1 LKYKLSAQ
9 GGCSIFQLLTLLV
22 RKIGM
27 FDLKQLNSALE
38 QLEVERGIPKEKIL
52 ESIADALS
60 AAYKK
65 DYGKRGQIVRAD
77 FDLNSGKTHFSQVK
91 IVVDESMLKSEREE
105 GEEELEVPILPSTK
119 SKEQNRESSISQSNQ
134 FNLGEIG
141 SEEPKV
147 HFNPEHHIMIEEA
160 RKIKKN
166 VELGEELIF
175 PLEDKDDYGRIA
187 AQTAKQVIIQRIREA
202 ERESILKEFADK
214 QDEIVSGIVQ
224 RIENNNVFVDFGRT
238 TGIITRDE
246 QIKGERYRIGERIKA
261 LLYLVEKAPRGIN
274 IYLSRSHPRFVHKL
288 FEIEVPEIASGAVEV
303 KNIAREAGSRS
314 KIAVM
319 ANQEGIDPVGSC
331 VGQRGVRVET
341 VISELG
347 GEKID
352 IIEWSADPEVFIA
365 NSLSPAKV
373 LDVELKE
380 GQKEAKVI
388 VDEDQLSLAIGKSGQ
403 NVRLAAKLTGW
414 KLDIHSSSGES
425 VAKVNEDGEV
435 KIEEEVK
442 EEDK

>member
-1 LKYKLSAQ
+1 
-9 GGCSIFQLLTLLV
+9 
-22 RKIGM
+22 M

-38 QLEVERGIPKEKIL
+38 QLEVDRGIPKEKIL

-65 DYGKRGQIVRAD
+65 DYGKRGQIIRAT
-77 FDLNSGKTHFSQVK
+77 FDLNSGKTEFSQVK
-91 IVVDESMLKSEREE
+91 IVVDESMLKPEKED
-105 GEEELEVPILPSTK
+105 GEENEEIPVDLE
-119 SKEQNRESSISQSNQ
+119 ES
-134 FNLGEIG
+134 E

-147 HFNPEHHIMIEEA
+147 SFNPEHHIMIDEA

-166 VELGEELIF
+166 VEPGEEMIF
-175 PLEDKDDYGRIA
+175 PLENKDDYGRIA

-202 ERESILKEFADK
+202 ERESILKEFDDK
-214 QDEIVSGIVQ
+214 QDSIISGIVQ

-246 QIKGERYRIGERIKA
+246 QIKGERYRIGERIKS

-274 IYLSRSHPRFVHKL
+274 IYLSRSHPRFVYKL

-319 ANQEGIDPVGSC
+319 ATQEGIDPVGSC

-352 IIEWSADPEVFIA
+352 IIEWSEDPESFIA
-365 NSLSPAKV
+365 NSLSPAKII
-373 LDVELKE
+373 DVEIKE

-414 KLDIHSSSGES
+414 KLDIHSRGGES
-425 VAKVNEDGEV
+425 VAKVDEDGEV
-435 KIEEEVK
+435 EIEEGEK
-442 EEDK
+442 EDK

>member
-1 LKYKLSAQ
+1 
-9 GGCSIFQLLTLLV
+9 
-22 RKIGM
+22 M

-52 ESIADALS
+52 ESIEDALS

-65 DYGKRGQIVRAD
+65 DYGKKGQIIRAT
-77 FDLNSGKTHFSQVK
+77 FDINSGQTEFSQVK
-91 IVVDESMLKSEREE
+91 IVVDESMLKEEMEEDEKALKASEVKGSEE
-105 GEEELEVPILPSTK
+105 TVE
-119 SKEQNRESSISQSNQ
+119 
-134 FNLGEIG
+134 
-141 SEEPKV
+141 EEPKV
-147 HFNPEHHIMIEEA
+147 HFNPEHHIMIDEA
-160 RKIKKN
+160 KKIKKN
-166 VELGEELIF
+166 IEQGEELIF
-175 PLEDKDDYGRIA
+175 PLENKDDYGRSA

-202 ERESILKEFADK
+202 ERESILKEFDDK
-214 QDEIVSGIVQ
+214 QDEIVSGTVQ

-246 QIKGERYRIGERIKA
+246 QIKGERYRIGERIKT

-274 IYLSRSHPRFVHKL
+274 IYLSRSHPRFVYKL
-288 FEIEVPEIASGAVEV
+288 FEIEVPEIASGVVEV

-314 KIAVM
+314 KIAVST
-319 ANQEGIDPVGSC
+319 NQEGIDPVGSC

-352 IIEWSADPEVFIA
+352 IIEWSEDARTFIA
-365 NSLSPAKV
+365 NSLSPANI
-373 LDVELKE
+373 LDVELRE

-414 KLDIHSSSGES
+414 KLDIHSKGGES
-425 VAKVNEDGEV
+425 VAKVNEEGEAEDENPLADGEE
-435 KIEEEVK
+435 KVK
-442 EEDK
+442 EKK

>member
-1 LKYKLSAQ
+1 
-9 GGCSIFQLLTLLV
+9 
-22 RKIGM
+22 M

-38 QLEVERGIPKEKIL
+38 QLEAERGIPKEKIL
-52 ESIADALS
+52 ESIEDALS

-65 DYGKRGQIVRAD
+65 DYGKKGQIIRAT
-77 FDLNSGKTHFSQVK
+77 FDLNSGKTEFSQVK
-91 IVVDESMLKSEREE
+91 IVVDESMLKPENEVHLETESPISLGDSVSKFSSKTETLDEATPE
-105 GEEELEVPILPSTK
+105 GGEETK
-119 SKEQNRESSISQSNQ
+119 VN
-134 FNLGEIG
+134 
-141 SEEPKV
+141 
-147 HFNPEHHIMIEEA
+147 FNPEHHIMIEEA

-166 VELGEELIF
+166 VEPGEELIF
-175 PLEDKDDYGRIA
+175 SLENKDDYGRIA

-202 ERESILKEFADK
+202 ERESILKEFDDK

-274 IYLSRSHPRFVHKL
+274 IYLSRSHPRFVYKL
-288 FEIEVPEIASGAVEV
+288 FEIEVPEIASGLVEV

-314 KIAVM
+314 KIAVT

-331 VGQRGVRVET
+331 VGQRGVRVEA

-352 IIEWSADPEVFIA
+352 IIEWSAEPEVFIA
-365 NSLSPAKV
+365 NSLSPAKII
-373 LDVELKE
+373 DVEIKE
-380 GQKEAKVI
+380 GKKEAKVI

-414 KLDIHSSSGES
+414 KLDIHSRSGES
-425 VAKVNEDGEV
+425 VAKVDEDGEV
-435 KIEEEVK
+435 EIEEELK
-442 EEDK
+442 EEK